1 MLSGKGIIEVRRIL
15 SVNSTTRGSTGRI
28 ICQISRTVREE
39 GFDFNIAYGRGDN
52 SSEERAI
59 RIGTR
64 ADIYW
69 HGLVTRLTG
78 RHGFSSTRATKEFLK
93 EIDKLQPDLIH
104 LHNIHGY
111 YLNIELLFNY
121 IREKEIPVVWTL
133 HDCWAFTGHCAY
145 FDFVGCE
152 KWKNQCYQCPQIHNY
167 PKSLFMDYSRKAYE
181 RKKKLFTGLKNLTII
196 TPSNWLK
203 DLVGQ
208 SFLKEYRTIVI
219 NNGVDTTIFAP
230 RSVDKSKYGVASED
244 FVILGV
250 AAKFK
255 PRKGLNYFI
264 ELSEKLASGTKI
276 FLVGLN
282 DEQIKFLPE
291 SIIGMKR
298 TENIEQLAELYSMTD
313 VFVNPTLEDNFPT
326 TNLEALACGTPVIT
340 FRTGGSPETIDN
352 TCGLIVDKGDTEGL
366 FNAIEIVKKRGK
378 EEYTKNCRKRVIERF
393 DSGDRFREYVELYG
407 KLLNN
412 YKNIV

>member
-15 SVNSTTRGSTGRI
+15 SINSTTRGSTGRI
-28 ICQISRTVREE
+28 MCQISETARDD
-39 GFDFNIAYGRGDN
+39 GFDSYIAFSRGETY
-52 SSEERAI
+52 SQEKAI
-59 RIGTR
+59 KIGTR
-64 ADIYW
+64 ADIYC

-78 RHGFSSTRATKEFLK
+78 KHGFSSTRATKGFLK
-93 EIDKLQPDLIH
+93 EVDRLRPDLIH

-121 IREKEIPVVWTL
+121 IKEKEISIVWTL

-145 FDFVGCE
+145 FDFAGCE
-152 KWKNQCYQCPQIHNY
+152 KWKNQCCECPQIHTY
-167 PKSLFMDYSRKAYE
+167 PKSLFIDYSRRAYE
-181 RKKKLFTGLKNLTII
+181 RKEKLFIGLKNLTIV
-196 TPSNWLK
+196 TPSYWLK

-208 SFLKEYRTIVI
+208 SFLKDYRTIVI

-230 RSVDKSKYGVASED
+230 TNVDKSKYGVASED

-250 AAKFK
+250 AAQFT
-255 PRKGLNYFI
+255 PRKGLKYFI

-282 DEQIKFLPE
+282 DEQIKSLPE

-298 TENIEQLAELYSMTD
+298 TENIEQLVELYSMAD

-366 FNAIEIVKKRGK
+366 LNAIEIVKKRGK
-378 EEYTKNCRKRVIERF
+378 EEYANNCRKRVIERF